1 METNATNTTISQ
13 NEKLL
18 YSQFRR
24 KINAEAARA
33 QIRKLEYDLAD
44 VRSGLNALKTACQD
58 ANALQLGAVCVMPCF
73 VRQCA
78 AFLGKNK
85 KSSLV
90 ACINQPTGGDVTDI
104 KVKAVKRAVKDGA
117 DEVDVAAP
125 VAHVR
130 EANYAYV
137 RKEFRKLRSAAKTKS
152 LRIALD
158 CTLLT
163 REEIIRVCSVA
174 ADCRVNCIKLAGIS
188 GADRIADVK
197 TAVKDKCTIKSEGAA
212 SVLEMSGAVDLG
224 ATVVGSRNAA
234 DVARAIMTAA
244 DTEL

>member
-1 METNATNTTISQ
+1 METNATTNVSQ

-24 KINAEAARA
+24 KINTEAARA

-58 ANALQLGAVCVMPCF
+58 ANALGLGAVCVMPCY
-73 VRQCA
+73 VKQCS

-90 ACINQPTGGDVTDI
+90 ACISQPTGGDVTEV

-117 DEVDVAAP
+117 DEVDVAVPA
-125 VAHVR
+125 AQVR
-130 EANYAYV
+130 EGNYAYV
-137 RKEFRKLRSAAKTKS
+137 RKEFKKLRSATKNKS
-152 LRIALD
+152 LRVGLD

-163 REEIIRVCSVA
+163 REEIVRVCSVA
-174 ADCRVNCIKLAGIS
+174 ADCRVNCIKLAGLG

-212 SVLEMSGAVDLG
+212 TVLEMSGAVRKPSCKILPK
-224 ATVVGSRNAA
+224 
-234 DVARAIMTAA
+234 RAFWKFSLYI
-244 DTEL
+244 